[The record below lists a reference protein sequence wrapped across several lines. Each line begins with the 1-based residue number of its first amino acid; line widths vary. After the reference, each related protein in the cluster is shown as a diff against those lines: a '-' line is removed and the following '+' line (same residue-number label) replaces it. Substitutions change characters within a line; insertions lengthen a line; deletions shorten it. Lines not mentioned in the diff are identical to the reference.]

1 MTKIRQLSVAVIK
14 GDINRAL
21 KKWKRKY
28 EEFGIKEELISR
40 KEFKKPS
47 VEKREMMNQVI
58 RNNKRNEE
66 IRKENE

>member
-40 KEFKKPS
+40 QEYTKPS
-47 VEKREMMNQVI
+47 VQKREMMNQTI